1 MAETALVTG
10 ASSGIGLA
18 LAELHAKKGGDLLL
32 VARSGDTLEEIAGR
46 LCTDHGIRVE
56 VLAADLGT
64 PEGRD
69 ATLAA
74 AEAMGIDLFMNN
86 AGFGGTGDHIERDI
100 DDEVAMVELNVVA
113 MMTLA
118 HGIARQMV
126 ARGGGRI
133 LNVGSTAGMMPG
145 PGMAVYFATKAFVRS
160 YSLAL
165 AEELRPK
172 GVTVTVLAPGYV
184 ETNFAERARMEGS
197 RMTKSGGATAED
209 VARVGYEAM
218 MAGKLHVINQRS
230 LSLAL
235 NWLVPLLPTRLVTG
249 AMRRMT

>member
-1 MAETALVTG
+1 MGETALITG

-18 LAELHAKKGGDLLL
+18 LADLHAARGGDLIL
-32 VARSGDTLEEIAGR
+32 VARSGNRLEEIAER
-46 LCTDHGIRVE
+46 LRADHGVRVD
-56 VLAADLGT
+56 VLSADLGT
-64 PEGRD
+64 SEGRS

-74 AEAMGIDLFMNN
+74 AEAHGVDILINN
-86 AGFGGTGDHIERDI
+86 AGFGGTGDHLDRKI
-100 DDEVAMVELNVVA
+100 DDEIAMVELNVIA
-113 MMTLA
+113 LMELA
-118 HGIARQMV
+118 HGIGRHMV
-126 ARGGGRI
+126 SRGGGRI
-133 LNVGSTAGMMPG
+133 LNVGSTAGIMPG

-165 AEELRPK
+165 AEELRAK

-184 ETNFAERARMEGS
+184 ETNFAERAGMAGA
-197 RMTKSGGATAED
+197 RMTKSGGATAEE

-235 NWLVPLLPTRLVTG
+235 NWIVPLLPIRAVTR

>member
-1 MAETALVTG
+1 MGETALITG

-18 LAELHAKKGGDLLL
+18 LAELHAERGGDLIL
-32 VARSGDTLEEIAGR
+32 VARSEDRLEEIATR
-46 LCTDHGIRVE
+46 LRADHGVRVD

-64 PEGRD
+64 SDGRA
-69 ATLAA
+69 ATLQA
-74 AEAMGIDLFMNN
+74 AEAQGVDILINN
-86 AGFGGTGDHIERDI
+86 AGFGGTGDHLDREI
-100 DDEVAMVELNVVA
+100 DDEIAMVELNIVA
-113 MMTLA
+113 LMDLA
-118 HGIARQMV
+118 HGIGRQMV
-126 ARGGGRI
+126 SRGGGRI

-165 AEELRPK
+165 AEELRSK

-184 ETNFAERARMEGS
+184 ETNFAERAGMAGS
-197 RMTKSGGATAED
+197 RMTKSGGATAEE

-230 LSLAL
+230 LALAL
-235 NWLVPLLPTRLVTG
+235 NWIVPLLPIRAVTR